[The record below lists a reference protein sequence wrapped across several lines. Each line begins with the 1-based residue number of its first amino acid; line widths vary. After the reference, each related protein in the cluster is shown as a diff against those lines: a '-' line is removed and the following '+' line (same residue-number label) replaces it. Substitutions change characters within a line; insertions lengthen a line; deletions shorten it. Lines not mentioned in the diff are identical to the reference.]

1 MRNRRRLPYIT
12 LILFLFCFSV
22 YIAWRVPYTHDD
34 WDWGREMGIT
44 YWLTGT
50 FNNRYV
56 GSFFVIL
63 MTRSPIFKTL
73 IMAVTMTCLP
83 LLCAYLSNT
92 PPRNHVYSS
101 ILTYFVAFAMPVI
114 TWRQTY
120 GWVAGFSNFTMGSL
134 FLMALLSVLKY
145 FLQSPRHSR
154 LVCSVSFLLG
164 FAAQLC
170 SENISF
176 FFPFFLVAIILLTR
190 VWKRPEQRT
199 VFLFALFG
207 TILGT
212 ALMFFNPLYVK
223 LATTGVSKEQF
234 RSLTFSLSDPFITIL
249 HSLMSHFFCNILP
262 SLYETHPVLVIFLSF
277 GVWLD
282 LFPVRRNV
290 AFGLSLPML
299 LYGIGCCYCAVQMR
313 QTFDWQPASLTL
325 RTIGAIGF
333 TVLWFISVWLS
344 PHAHKWRVLAFSLFA
359 FALVTPFAV
368 ISNMGPRCYHIS
380 HFCLLTAGASLYD
393 RVHFNRPG
401 KLLVCTALAL
411 TIARLTLAYTAI
423 GACTELRQELTE
435 QALQAQ
441 SDTLVLPS
449 VSSRYTYSWGYNP
462 QSDLRAEHYREYYGL
477 PENMTLIFLPYDSAD
492 LWPDIPEQMYEDA
505 MIYPGT

>member
-1 MRNRRRLPYIT
+1 MRNRRHLPYIT

-34 WDWGREMGIT
+34 WDWGRKMGIT

-83 LLCAYLSNT
+83 LLCAYLSN

-145 FLQSPRHSR
+145 SLQSPRHSR

-212 ALMFFNPLYVK
+212 ALMFFNPLYV
-223 LATTGVSKEQF
+223 
-234 RSLTFSLSDPFITIL
+234 
-249 HSLMSHFFCNILP
+249 
-262 SLYETHPVLVIFLSF
+262 
-277 GVWLD
+277 
-282 LFPVRRNV
+282 
-290 AFGLSLPML
+290 
-299 LYGIGCCYCAVQMR
+299 
-313 QTFDWQPASLTL
+313 
-325 RTIGAIGF
+325 
-333 TVLWFISVWLS
+333 
-344 PHAHKWRVLAFSLFA
+344 
-359 FALVTPFAV
+359 
-368 ISNMGPRCYHIS
+368 
-380 HFCLLTAGASLYD
+380 
-393 RVHFNRPG
+393 
-401 KLLVCTALAL
+401 
-411 TIARLTLAYTAI
+411 
-423 GACTELRQELTE
+423 
-435 QALQAQ
+435 
-441 SDTLVLPS
+441 
-449 VSSRYTYSWGYNP
+449 
-462 QSDLRAEHYREYYGL
+462 
-477 PENMTLIFLPYDSAD
+477 
-492 LWPDIPEQMYEDA
+492 
-505 MIYPGT
+505 